1 MAEYLRTLAVDQRLS
16 KLKEMILKV
25 NDHLP
30 NNVYIPMKNFN
41 GHRVLKIS
49 LDHAMI
55 LHSNEKAPFHI
66 LIEVENIS
74 FSNMQGSLIHELEE
88 TKRQNTLMNE
98 SLVTE
103 TAHSGESVE
112 DGDEMASLRLSNENN
127 PYATHEDSDNSTDEN
142 QVNPFIDH
150 YAEDLLEVDNMAT
163 NKLNVKINPKRYEE
177 SKIFM
182 HGDSADN
189 ESTDASSNFE
199 YQLAR
204 VTKRKPSMWRRV
216 FTCQCEDEEEIVP
229 IVNSELQDLDQHR
242 GIHHTGGKINPIG
255 LFGKKTFDQVK
266 EETRC
271 DSEHGHLEQWDLISV
286 IVKSGENIQQEK
298 LASLLMRK
306 FQDIFAKAKI
316 K

>member
-25 NDHLP
+25 NDDLP

-49 LDHAMI
+49 LDNAMI

-112 DGDEMASLRLSNENN
+112 DGDELASLRLSNETN

-150 YAEDLLEVDNMAT
+150 YAEDLLEVDNMAN

-216 FTCQCEDEEEIVP
+216 FT
-229 IVNSELQDLDQHR
+229 
-242 GIHHTGGKINPIG
+242 
-255 LFGKKTFDQVK
+255 
-266 EETRC
+266 
-271 DSEHGHLEQWDLISV
+271 
-286 IVKSGENIQQEK
+286 
-298 LASLLMRK
+298 
-306 FQDIFAKAKI
+306 
-316 K
+316 